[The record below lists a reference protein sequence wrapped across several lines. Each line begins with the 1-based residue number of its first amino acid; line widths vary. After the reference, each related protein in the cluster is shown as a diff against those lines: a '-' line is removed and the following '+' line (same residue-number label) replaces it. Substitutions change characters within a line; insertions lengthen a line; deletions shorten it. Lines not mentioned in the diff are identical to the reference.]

1 MAADRND
8 PYGNYRFR
16 LEIDGIVQA
25 GFSEVTIPDSSC
37 EATEYRVG
45 SDPPNF
51 RKLSGLTKYGALVLK
66 WGITD
71 SMELYEWRK
80 RIEQGLIRL
89 NRKNIAVILL
99 DDDGSDKAR
108 WEFANAWPSKYDAP
122 DMNAKGS
129 EVAVES
135 IEIAFETM
143 ERKS

>member
-16 LEIDGIVQA
+16 LEIDGIIQA

-37 EATEYRVG
+37 EAVDVRAGT
-45 SDPPNF
+45 DLLHF
-51 RKLSGLTKYGALVLK
+51 RKRAGLTKYGNLVLK

-71 SMELYEWRK
+71 SMELYEWRRK
-80 RIEQGLIRL
+80 IEQGLIRD

-108 WEFANAWPSKYDAP
+108 WEFSSAWPSKYDAP

-135 IEIAFETM
+135 IEIAFEKM
-143 ERKS
+143 ERKA